1 MRKSLVL
8 IPAFLALAACQTP
21 REACISNV
29 SGNLRTINQLITQTE
44 GNVNRGYAIGT
55 RQELRTVRDW
65 CTRTLPDG
73 KKVEVRCDRQE
84 VVDLDVPV
92 AINLNAEEE
101 KLASLR
107 QRQAALQKAVA
118 PAIEQCR
125 LAHPE

>member
-1 MRKSLVL
+1 MRKSLLL

-29 SGNLRTINQLITQTE
+29 SGNLKTINQLIAQTE

-55 RQELRTVRDW
+55 RQDLRVVRDW

-92 AINLNAEEE
+92 AIDINAETA
-101 KLASLR
+101 KIGRAS
-107 QRQAALQKAVA
+107 
-118 PAIEQCR
+118 CR
-125 LAHPE
+125 ERV